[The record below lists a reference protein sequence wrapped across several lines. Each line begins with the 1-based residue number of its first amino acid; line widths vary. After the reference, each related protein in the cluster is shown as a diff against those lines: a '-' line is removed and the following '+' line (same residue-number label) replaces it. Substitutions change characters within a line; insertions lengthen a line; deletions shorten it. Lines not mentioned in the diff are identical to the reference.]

1 MSGQRRIVII
11 GNGEMGQ
18 AMRHLLARH
27 APSVWERRPKDGGVA
42 LDLGLAAASAELVI
56 FCVPAAAH
64 GELAAYVAPRLA
76 ASACCV
82 SIAKGLDDQGRCAWQ
97 IFHDALAG
105 KARYA
110 VLYGPMIS
118 EEIRAG
124 KPAFADVAGSA
135 ADAYPMLHDVF
146 AGGPLHLQESADP
159 LGISWCAILKN
170 VYVIAF
176 GIADALALG
185 DNVRGQLA
193 VAAVEELAAISVR
206 MGGRVETAYRRAG
219 LGDLVTTATSAGSH
233 HHALGGLLV
242 RGELDR
248 IHGEGVHTIEVLR
261 RRQTLGAGQYPLF
274 DLLAGITQKPS
285 TARVRFEEYI
295 GQS

>member
-1 MSGQRRIVII
+1 MPGQRRIVII
-11 GNGEMGQ
+11 GHGEMGQ
-18 AMRHLLARH
+18 AMSHLLARH
-27 APSVWERRPKDGGVA
+27 APSVWERHPKDGRVA

-124 KPAFADVAGSA
+124 KPAFADVASSA
-135 ADAYPMLHDVF
+135 ADEYQMLHEVF

-170 VYVIAF
+170 VYAIAF

-185 DNVRGQLA
+185 DNVRGHLA

-206 MGGRVETAYRRAG
+206 MGGRAETAYRRAG

-233 HHALGGLLV
+233 HHALGGFLV
-242 RGELDR
+242 RGEFDR
-248 IHGEGVHTIEVLR
+248 INGEGVHTLEVLR
-261 RRQTLGAGQYPLF
+261 KRQMLGAGHHPLF
-274 DLLAGITQKPS
+274 DLLAEIVQNPS
-285 TARVRFEEYI
+285 TTRRRFEEYI
-295 GQS
+295 GKP